1 MVSFLLSGRLVRLK
15 KKENGVRPVGI
26 GETLRR
32 IMGKTVARVLKDDI
46 QLASGTLQTC
56 AGLES
61 GIEASIHAMRRTFE
75 EDGCEAVLLVD
86 ADNAF
91 NRLNREMALKTINQK
106 CPVLFKYLHN
116 SYNTPSKL
124 YLNDGSYILSKEGAT
139 QGDNLAMAMY
149 AIATKPLIEELA
161 HKTVKQV
168 WFADDST
175 AGGKL
180 DGIFEWW
187 TKLKEVGPTYGYHP
201 KPSKTYLILK
211 HPNNLTKAETIFNE
225 EGINITYE
233 GERHIG
239 VVLGTEEFKVKYVRD
254 KVDKWTRDISK
265 LAEIT
270 KEEPQVALSAF
281 NTVLSHRWTF
291 LQRTV
296 ADIGPL
302 FEPLEQT
309 IRNELIPA
317 IIGRNV
323 SDMEREII
331 SLPYRFGGLGIQI
344 PPETEG
350 PEYRAS
356 KEITNGLTDLIFNQD
371 DDVQNLDKVQSKQ
384 TRNKLK
390 TEKEKILKTKVDLLK
405 EQLSDTQKRAIEAAE
420 EKAASAWLTSLPIK
434 SLGYALNKQECRDA
448 IALKYGWTM
457 KDIPN
462 FCACGKENS
471 VDHTLICKKDGCVS
485 LHHNSLRD
493 TEAMIMKGVYKDVQT
508 EPVLLPT
515 EAELRNGANMAERAR
530 LDMSA
535 RGVFGLNERTFFD
548 VRITHPNANYNQE
561 KTMEQIYHHQEMG
574 KKRMYNDRII
584 QVEKASFVP
593 LIFTTSG
600 GLGPECDR
608 LNKRLAEKICTK
620 RNETYSSV
628 IQHIRTRLRFA
639 LLRSTLVAIRGFRGK
654 NSYHSEDDLIDI
666 SFNLIPEEQCYESY

>member
-1 MVSFLLSGRLVRLK
+1 
-15 KKENGVRPVGI
+15 
-26 GETLRR
+26 
-32 IMGKTVARVLKDDI
+32 
-46 QLASGTLQTC
+46 
-56 AGLES
+56 
-61 GIEASIHAMRRTFE
+61 
-75 EDGCEAVLLVD
+75 
-86 ADNAF
+86 
-91 NRLNREMALKTINQK
+91 
-106 CPVLFKYLHN
+106 
-116 SYNTPSKL
+116 
-124 YLNDGSYILSKEGAT
+124 
-139 QGDNLAMAMY
+139 MAMY

-161 HKTVKQV
+161 HYTVNKAVKQV

-187 TKLKEVGPTYGYHP
+187 TKLKEVEPTYGYHP

-225 EGINITYE
+225 EGINITCE

-239 VVLGTEEFKVKYVRD
+239 AVLGTEEFKVKYVRD

-265 LAEIT
+265 LAEIV

-281 NTVLSHRWTF
+281 YTGLSHRWTF

-317 IIGRNV
+317 IIDRNV

-371 DDVQNLDKVQSKQ
+371 DDVQNLDKVRSKQ

-390 TEKEKILKTKVDLLK
+390 TDKEKMLKTKVDLLK

-420 EKAASAWLTSLPIK
+420 EKAASAWLTALPIK
-434 SLGYALNKQECRDA
+434 SLGYALNKQEFRDA
-448 IALKYGWTM
+448 IALRYGWTM

-471 VDHTLICKKDGCVS
+471 IDHTLICKKVGYVS
-485 LHHNSLRD
+485 LRHNSLRD
-493 TEAMIMKGVYKDVQT
+493 TEAMIMKEVCKDVQT

-530 LDMSA
+530 LDISA
-535 RGVFGLNERTFFD
+535 RGAFGLNERTFFD
-548 VRITHPNANYNQE
+548 VRMTHPNAKYNQG
-561 KTMEQIYHHQEMG
+561 KTVEQIYHHQEME

-584 QVEKASFVP
+584 
-593 LIFTTSG
+593 
-600 GLGPECDR
+600 
-608 LNKRLAEKICTK
+608 
-620 RNETYSSV
+620 
-628 IQHIRTRLRFA
+628 
-639 LLRSTLVAIRGFRGK
+639 
-654 NSYHSEDDLIDI
+654 
-666 SFNLIPEEQCYESY
+666 